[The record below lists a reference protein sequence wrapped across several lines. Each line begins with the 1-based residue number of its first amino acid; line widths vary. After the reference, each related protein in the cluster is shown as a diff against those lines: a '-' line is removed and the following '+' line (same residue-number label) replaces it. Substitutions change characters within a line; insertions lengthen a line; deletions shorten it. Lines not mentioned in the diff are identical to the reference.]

1 MRRNEPTSRHRPN
14 AIRRACAVLV
24 VAFAIGCERAV
35 LIDDGAPVRLSRPTP
50 ARVFY
55 RDGDTW
61 RETAGE
67 VVVPAGWW
75 LVPPR
80 FVEDDEGAMQ

>member
-1 MRRNEPTSRHRPN
+1 MARNEPTSP
-14 AIRRACAVLV
+14 RRLRATPTVCALQAA
-24 VAFAIGCERAV
+24 AFVIGCERAV

-50 ARVFY
+50 ARVY
-55 RDGDTW
+55 YDDNGTW

-75 LVPPR
+75 IVPPR
-80 FVEDDEGAMQ
+80 FVEADEGGAL